1 MKDDEI
7 FDYVVKENLI
17 LVTNDMRFSL
27 KTAFANNP
35 FRFYDGGAK
44 KTYQINAKETEDAMK
59 FRDSVTFYLLEN
71 DEMIIL

>member
-7 FDYVVKENLI
+7 FDYVINENLI

-27 KTAFANNP
+27 KTALANHP
-35 FRFYDGGAK
+35 FRFFDGVAN

-59 FRDSVTFYLLEN
+59 FRDSVTFYLLK
-71 DEMIIL
+71 MMR